1 MAEELQGLLERLHNE
16 TVKKADEESNKIIS
30 FAKAEAEKII
40 AQAKADAELQK
51 KKANEDAVSSEA
63 RAKSAI
69 QQAARDIILSLKSSL
84 NQRLEGLVK
93 SSVAQAM
100 TPEFMGKIILEMSN
114 SYAKNQ
120 SQTEPTLDVLLAQ
133 KDLEDMGK
141 LLTGALV
148 NSFKSKPEV
157 SLGHDFAS
165 GLKIGFKGSD
175 VFFDFTDEAIS
186 EIICQYIGPKLS
198 ELLNDK
204 K

>member
-16 TVKKADEESNKIIS
+16 TVKKADEESQKIIS
-30 FAKAEAEKII
+30 SAKAEAEKII
-40 AQAKADAELQK
+40 ANAKAEAELQK
-51 KKANEDAVSSEA
+51 KKAEEDSLSSEA
-63 RAKSAI
+63 RAKAAI

-84 NQRLEGLVK
+84 NQRLVNLVK
-93 SSVAQAM
+93 SSVSQAM
-100 TPEFMGKIILEMSN
+100 TPDFMGKIILEMSK
-114 SYAKNQ
+114 SYAKSQDQ
-120 SQTEPTLDVLLAQ
+120 SEPTIDLLLSQ
-133 KDLEDMGK
+133 KDLEEMGK
-141 LLTGALV
+141 LINGALI

-157 SLGHDFAS
+157 SLGHDFAA

-186 EIICQYIGPKLS
+186 EIICQYIGPKLA